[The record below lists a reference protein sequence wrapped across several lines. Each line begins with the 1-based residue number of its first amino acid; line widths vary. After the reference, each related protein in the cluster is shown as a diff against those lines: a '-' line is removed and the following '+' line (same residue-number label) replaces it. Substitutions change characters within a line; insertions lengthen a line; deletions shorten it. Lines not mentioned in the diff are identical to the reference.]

1 MLDSMPTGT
10 KYIERQTLC
19 GFSGPPCIVV
29 FYCFFALYALFLI
42 ELQVSCLCNSNV
54 KLGCWCLKVGKPG
67 MTPSIKSESVYKSMR
82 CNG

>member
-1 MLDSMPTGT
+1 MPTGT

-19 GFSGPPCIVV
+19 V
-29 FYCFFALYALFLI
+29 FFWTTLYCCVLLFFFALYAMFLI

-67 MTPSIKSESVYKSMR
+67 MTPSIKSELVYKSMR
-82 CNG
+82 CND